1 MYALPTHSTQRRCN
15 NSADRSQRVSR
26 TGERCQFWP
35 ASCGVSL
42 RSERATTQNSFS
54 PEAHPLPA
62 TERIRGNV
70 LSHENRPAA
79 PPFRRG
85 HRNVPP
91 PNVHRVV
98 GALLDA
104 SHVARAPKI
113 V

>member
-1 MYALPTHSTQRRCN
+1 MPVLAGFLRR
-15 NSADRSQRVSR
+15 Q
-26 TGERCQFWP
+26 P
-35 ASCGVSL
+35 SL
-42 RSERATTQNSFS
+42 RAGHYTEFLFARGPSVAGDGAHQRQRAQ
-54 PEAHPLPA
+54 P
-62 TERIRGNV
+62 R
-70 LSHENRPAA
+70 ENRPAA